1 MFKRLVLS
9 IFLLSSVVSLFNL
22 AHAESDPKK
31 WPLVKEAFFAG
42 RTITDVDYIKF
53 TAPRRAESGAQ
64 VPIEISV
71 DQSQTGGN
79 PIKNLYLLVDANPIP
94 LASTYHLT
102 DKLGNFKI
110 ATRIRMEMDS
120 YIRAVGETA
129 DGKLVMGSV
138 EVRAAGGCGGMVDGD
153 EKEIRAAAGKIKMNV
168 EPPAKLG
175 EASMV
180 TFIIKHPMRTGLQ
193 RDLVSQGFVPAFYI
207 NKANFSFNGEPILGV
222 DVNVGTSEDPYMRFE
237 FIPSASGTVKADAT
251 DNEGKAFEQQ
261 AELKI

>member
-1 MFKRLVLS
+1 MIKY
-9 IFLLSSVVSLFNL
+9 FLLVIMSAYTLLISLST
-22 AHAESDPKK
+22 HAESDPKK
-31 WPLVKEAFFAG
+31 WPVVKEAFFAD
-42 RTITDVDYIKF
+42 RSITEVDYIKF

-64 VPIEISV
+64 VPIEISI

-138 EVRAAGGCGGMVDGD
+138 EVRAAGGCGGMIDAD
-153 EKEIRAAAGKIKMNV
+153 EKEIRASAGKIKLSV
-168 EPPAKLG
+168 ESPAKVG
-175 EASMV
+175 DTGAI

-193 RDLVSQGFVPAFYI
+193 RDLVSQGFIPAFYI
-207 NKANFSFNGEPILGV
+207 NKASFSFNDVPILSV

-237 FIPSASGTVKADAT
+237 FLPDGSGTLKVVAT
-251 DNEGKAFEQQ
+251 DNEGKAFEHQS
-261 AELKI
+261 EVKI

>member
-1 MFKRLVLS
+1 MFKHSLLLMLSAVLLTIS
-9 IFLLSSVVSLFNL
+9 FLS
-22 AHAESDPKK
+22 HAESDPKK
-31 WPLVKEAFFAG
+31 WPVVKEAFFAG

-64 VPIEISV
+64 VPIEIRV

-102 DKLGNFKI
+102 DKLGNFKLS
-110 ATRIRMEMDS
+110 TRIRMEMDS

-138 EVRAAGGCGGMVDGD
+138 EVRAAGGCGGMIDAD
-153 EKEIRAAAGKIKMNV
+153 EKEIRASAGKIKMNV
-168 EPPAKLG
+168 EAPAKAG
-175 EASMV
+175 EAGTV

-193 RDLVSQGFVPAFYI
+193 RDLVSQGFIPAFYI
-207 NKANFSFNGEPILGV
+207 NKANFSFNNEPVLSV

-237 FIPSASGTVKADAT
+237 FLPSGSGIVKVEAT
-251 DNEGKAFEQQ
+251 DNEGKTFEHQ
-261 AELKI
+261 ADIKI